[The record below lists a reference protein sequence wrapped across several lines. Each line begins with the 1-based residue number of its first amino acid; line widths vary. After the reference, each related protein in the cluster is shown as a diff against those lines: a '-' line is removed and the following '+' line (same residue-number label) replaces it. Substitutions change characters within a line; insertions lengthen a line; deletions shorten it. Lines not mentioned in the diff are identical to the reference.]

1 MSRWALFFVILTDVW
16 CPSTTGILH
25 AYNYLAMNG
34 NTSFWAAFYRGQLNR
49 IARELNVNLRGTDE
63 YTHRRGTTCCRGR
76 PPPPS
81 EYARKDGPEKL
92 RCPTQFCEFRSEI
105 LTSYLNRMCTQTES
119 LRFFFFFF
127 LTKMMATFVF
137 FGSLYR
143 SYLSNEKRKEKKKQP
158 FYLLVDA

>member
-1 MSRWALFFVILTDVW
+1 MEGCKWEELVKVSRWALFFVILTDVW

-76 PPPPS
+76 PPPPQNT
-81 EYARKDGPEKL
+81 PERTDPKN
-92 RCPTQFCEFRSEI
+92 CDAP
-105 LTSYLNRMCTQTES
+105 LN
-119 LRFFFFFF
+119 
-127 LTKMMATFVF
+127 FVNF
-137 FGSLYR
+137 DLKF
-143 SYLSNEKRKEKKKQP
+143 
-158 FYLLVDA
+158 